1 MNVILP
7 QTVKLIQWAETF
19 MPRRYR
25 DKKKGGGAW
34 AIYYGHTENLGTEPR
49 IITEDMEGTEAEGA
63 IVLARDLEVLAP
75 QMMRSF
81 NDNVVLNDWEFG
93 ALLSMFYNMSPKTFR
108 ETEVV
113 LLLND
118 PPATYPREKA
128 ADAFLRHDK
137 AWDEDLQIS
146 RPYLGLR
153 RRRKMESAFFE
164 GILKICEA

>member
-1 MNVILP
+1 LNVILP
-7 QTVKLIQWAETF
+7 ETVKLIQWSETF
-19 MPRRYR
+19 KPRRYR

-34 AIYYGHTENLGTEPR
+34 AIFYGHTENLGTEPR

-93 ALLSMFYNMSPKTFR
+93 ALLSMFYNMSPETFR

-113 LLLND
+113 KRLND

-128 ADAFLRHDK
+128 ADAFLLHDK
-137 AWDEDLQIS
+137 AWDEEQQIS

-164 GILKICEA
+164 GILEICKV